1 LRARPLVRYAAPVGF
16 YLRKSFR
23 LGPLRLNLS
32 KRGVGVS
39 AGVKGARVGVDAS
52 GREYV
57 HGGRYGLYFR
67 KHGPRVAMGGGVLA
81 AWIVFGALAV
91 LALLAMLAG

>member
-1 LRARPLVRYAAPVGF
+1 MSALSGRDHTMAF
-16 YLRKSFR
+16 YIRKAFR

-39 AGVKGARVGVDAS
+39 AGVKGARVGVDAT

-57 HGGRYGLYFR
+57 HAGRYGLYYR
-67 KHGPRVAMGGGVLA
+67 KYGRRVATRG
-81 AWIVFGALAV
+81 GALVGWVAAAV
-91 LALLAMLAG
+91 LAGLALVALLMA